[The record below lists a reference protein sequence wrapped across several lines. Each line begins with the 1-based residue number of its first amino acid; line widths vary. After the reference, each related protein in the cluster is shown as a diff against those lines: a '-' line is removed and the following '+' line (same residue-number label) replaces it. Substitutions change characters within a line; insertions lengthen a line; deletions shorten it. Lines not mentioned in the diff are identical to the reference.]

1 MKYIKS
7 LNLNEQS
14 MYMIGDKEV
23 SRDKVLS
30 YMFSNKKKP
39 ISKSNFSNSD
49 GVGWPKWMST
59 NVVPG
64 TNRTVKW
71 DTIKKDMKRFEKK
84 YGKGNVVV
92 NGRTNGG
99 DPVVDIYSKSINDS
113 KVNEESSLHKRFN
126 KMVNNNL
133 EDVVEI
139 LIQLDKIEYTDE
151 DKLSYY
157 EIHANQIDGA
167 QDIKDSLTDYSD
179 KKLKDILKAY
189 ESKIYEAKKF
199 KPGDMWSNDFDYD
212 GMLKY
217 ALTVNHKTP
226 LKTLNKLHASAT
238 DVNYHT
244 PFSGLGNAIDWITD
258 DGANSSKGKDFM
270 KQFHNDIKD
279 EIKSNA

>member
-1 MKYIKS
+1 
-7 LNLNEQS
+7 
-14 MYMIGDKEV
+14 
-23 SRDKVLS
+23 
-30 YMFSNKKKP
+30 
-39 ISKSNFSNSD
+39 
-49 GVGWPKWMST
+49 
-59 NVVPG
+59 
-64 TNRTVKW
+64 
-71 DTIKKDMKRFEKK
+71 MKRFEKK

-113 KVNEESSLHKRFN
+113 KVNEASERFL
-126 KMVNNNL
+126 KSAG
-133 EDVVEI
+133 EI
-139 LIQLDKIEYTDE
+139 L
-151 DKLSYY
+151 
-157 EIHANQIDGA
+157 ANQMQGKSAGYDTLMNRLNSMPLA
-167 QDIKDSLTDYSD
+167 
-179 KKLKDILKAY
+179 KKLKDNDLEKVVEYAMKEMGLK
-189 ESKIYEAKKF
+189 EGKVNEAKKF